1 MVIQI
6 SPNKLLNDSLHKLER
21 IHMPRSNMSIHIEA
35 TGLHELFKKSLKLM
49 SNKLKSGIYCPT
61 RHVDCTMKI
70 QINAMDSKTLL
81 NKFLNQVLEFT
92 YAQHAIFCT
101 MYIEELTER
110 KLNAQLFGNWFDTF
124 DKKLKFVSKN
134 DIFLRENKDEDN
146 TFISSISFEC
156 E

>member
-1 MVIQI
+1 
-6 SPNKLLNDSLHKLER
+6 
-21 IHMPRSNMSIHIEA
+21 
-35 TGLHELFKKSLKLM
+35 
-49 SNKLKSGIYCPT
+49 
-61 RHVDCTMKI
+61 MKI

-81 NKFLNQVLEFT
+81 NKLLNQVLEFT

-110 KLNAQLFGNWFDTF
+110 KLNAQLFGNWFDIF
-124 DKKLKFVSKN
+124 DNKLKFVSKN